1 MIDWHPEW
9 LENGDNH
16 FRFCGHWEWSNDDP
30 TCRPYVRLEMW
41 RTLRETPKGRWIVNS
56 YANQWQIEHGA
67 ARQRF
72 VLNTGRKR
80 WAYPTKMQA
89 WNSFLIR
96 QRHRL
101 NHARNNLEGVETLT
115 LFIEAHKP

>member
-1 MIDWHPEW
+1 MIDWHPGW

-16 FRFCGHWEWSNDDP
+16 FRFYGRWHWSENED
-30 TCRPYVRLEMW
+30 TFQPYVRLEMW

-56 YANQWQIEHGA
+56 CANQWQIEHGA

-80 WAYPTKMQA
+80 WAYPTKADA
-89 WNSFLIR
+89 WDSFVIR
-96 QRHRL
+96 QRHRI
-101 NHARNNLEGVETLT
+101 NHARNNLIGMEALT